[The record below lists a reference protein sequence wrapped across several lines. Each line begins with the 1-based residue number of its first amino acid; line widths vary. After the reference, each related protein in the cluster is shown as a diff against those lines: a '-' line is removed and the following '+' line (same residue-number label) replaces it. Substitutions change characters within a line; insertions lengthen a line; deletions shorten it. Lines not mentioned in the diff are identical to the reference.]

1 MADQTDAIVDRVRSV
16 STGHPG
22 WAIEGH
28 GSKSF
33 LGYRDPHLE
42 VLSMESH
49 SGVMNYWPEELII
62 RARAGTSLDELE
74 ATLAASR
81 QRLIFEP
88 PRCNLKGTLGGAIAS
103 GLAGPRAPFSGH
115 IRQAL
120 LGVQILQSDG
130 QVTRFGGE
138 VVKNVA
144 GYDVSRLMIG
154 ALGIFGPLLDVSLR
168 VLPIPAWEG
177 FFAKGADDSVLHA
190 LRARRHD
197 VGLSG
202 AGIVNGQVCL
212 RYEGAAANARDTTA
226 KLKRLGYEV
235 VEGAAFAAL
244 RDLTFFTDVLWRW
257 EGDPE
262 TPLTGH
268 ELAVDWIGRLRYYL
282 APEMMPPSG
291 QVWAY
296 GQTSPEADRLPV
308 VEPIKKALLERLK
321 RTFDPD
327 SRFNAGRMFK
337 EF

>member
-1 MADQTDAIVDRVRSV
+1 MTDQLDAIVDRVRSV
-16 STGHPG
+16 PTDHPG

-33 LGYRDPHLE
+33 LGYRDPNLE
-42 VLSMESH
+42 ALSMKSH
-49 SGVMNYWPEELII
+49 SGVINYWPEELII
-62 RARAGTSLDELE
+62 RARAGTPLDELE

-81 QRLIFEP
+81 QRLVFEP
-88 PRCNLKGTLGGAIAS
+88 PRCNLMGTLGGAIAC

-120 LGVQILQSDG
+120 LGVQMLQSDG
-130 QVTRFGGE
+130 QVIRFGGE

-168 VLPIPAWEG
+168 VLPVPAWEA
-177 FFAKGADDSVLHA
+177 FFAKVADESALHA

-202 AGIVNGQVCL
+202 AGIVHGQLCL
-212 RYEGAAANARDTTA
+212 RYEGAAANASETSA
-226 KLKRLGYEV
+226 KLKQLGYESV
-235 VEGAAFAAL
+235 DSAAFSAL
-244 RDLTFFTDVLWRW
+244 RDLTFSTDGLWRW

-268 ELAVDWIGRLRYYL
+268 EVAVDWIGRLRYYH
-282 APEMMPPSG
+282 APAFTPPSG
-291 QVWAY
+291 KAWAY
-296 GQTSPEADRLPV
+296 AQTLPGEDRLPV
-308 VEPIKKALLERLK
+308 TEPIKKVLLERLK

-327 SRFNAGRMFK
+327 SRFNAGRMFR